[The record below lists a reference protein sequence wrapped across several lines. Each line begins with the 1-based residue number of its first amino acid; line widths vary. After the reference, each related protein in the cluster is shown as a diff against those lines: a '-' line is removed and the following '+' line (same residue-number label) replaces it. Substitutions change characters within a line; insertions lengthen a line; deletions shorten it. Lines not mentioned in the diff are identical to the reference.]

1 MLCRQERKRKR
12 ERVDSA
18 RRDMASLFPGFVH
31 VDHFG
36 SDGEYESGDEEVS
49 YVTLDLVQAEPQ
61 LIPQSSSYRLA
72 GLDTPTPF
80 LQLQGTTFR
89 GEHTE
94 LLGSEIIFA
103 NGRGQCL
110 RFCAISTG

>member
-1 MLCRQERKRKR
+1 MI
-12 ERVDSA
+12 
-18 RRDMASLFPGFVH
+18 PGYVH

-36 SDGEYESGDEEVS
+36 NDSEYESGEDEIE

-61 LIPQSSSYRLA
+61 LIPQTSSYRIA

-89 GEHTE
+89 GEHAE
-94 LLGSEIIFA
+94 LLGSEIIFT
-103 NGRGQCL
+103 NGRGQL
-110 RFCAISTG
+110 AQS